1 MEAKMKRSRKSGTD
15 HYGDYPVGFGRPPA
29 QTRFKAGQSGNP
41 TGRPKRRR
49 TMGVVLDAVLAELI
63 TIREGDRDRKVSR
76 AEAAMR
82 ALVLKAM
89 KGDARACSTLVKLTE
104 KNGEFEKQRL
114 PFDVI
119 RRVIVDPKDGSERE
133 Y

>member
-1 MEAKMKRSRKSGTD
+1 
-15 HYGDYPVGFGRPPA
+15 
-29 QTRFKAGQSGNP
+29 
-41 TGRPKRRR
+41 
-49 TMGVVLDAVLAELI
+49 MGVVLDAVLAELI